1 MTALLT
7 SVRDLAEAELALG
20 AGSEWLDLKEPRDGA
35 LGRVAP
41 EVARDVVR
49 WVAGRVPVSA
59 TIGDCWDEPE
69 CFAERAAEMAA
80 TGVSHVKIGLY
91 ARDLTAKTGR
101 ALAAATAACPIIA
114 VCFAEEPPAA
124 RDVAR
129 LAAAGLRGVM
139 LDTAE
144 KQAGSLRSLLAESA
158 LREFVTTA
166 RGAGLLTG
174 LAGSLSL
181 ADVPPL
187 LALGPDYLG
196 FRGALCVGQAR
207 EAMLSADAVA
217 AVKAAVARGRQ
228 V

>member
-7 SVRDLAEAELALG
+7 SVRDLAEARLALE
-20 AGSEWLDLKEPRDGA
+20 AGSEWLDLKEPSEGA
-35 LGRVAP
+35 LGRVSP
-41 EVARDVVR
+41 EVAAEVVH
-49 WVAGRVPVSA
+49 WVGGRVPVSA

-80 TGVSHVKIGLY
+80 TGVTHVKIGLY

-114 VCFAEEPPAA
+114 VCFAEEAPTA

-129 LAAAGLRGVM
+129 LAAAGLRGAM

-144 KQAGSLRSLLAESA
+144 KQSGSLRTLLAESA
-158 LREFVTTA
+158 LREFVTAA
-166 RGAGLLTG
+166 RGARLLTG
-174 LAGSLSL
+174 LAGSLAL
-181 ADVPPL
+181 EDIPPL

-196 FRGALCVGQAR
+196 FRGALCVDRAR
-207 EAMLSADAVA
+207 EGALSAAAVA
-217 AVKAAVARGRQ
+217 EVKAAIARGRQ
-228 V
+228 T